1 MLSPHQQKIMENNS
15 LNGVQPGAPP
25 ESYDDM
31 QEHVLRVNFGLS
43 WKHIAAVVFGLPA
56 FAGSLVTAGWLVMPA
71 KQSDV
76 TRIEQQL
83 TGVSN
88 QVNGLQEISLKLTTA
103 VDALAANVERMTT
116 QPALQVVPK
125 PRRKP

>member
-1 MLSPHQQKIMENNS
+1 MITDNKS
-15 LNGVQPGAPP
+15 LNGTPP
-25 ESYDDM
+25 EGYDM

-56 FAGSLVTAGWLVMPA
+56 FAGSLATAGWLVMPA

-103 VDALAANVERMTT
+103 VDALAANVDRMT
-116 QPALQVVPK
+116 LQVSVPK